1 MNLALLFLHRL
12 RFVFIM
18 MLITTGL
25 ATAQQVAP
33 FKNGDRVVFM
43 GNSIT
48 DGGHYHSYIWLYYMT
63 HFPNTRIS
71 IVNAGI
77 GGDVCKQMLERLDDE
92 VFSKKPTI
100 MTFTFGMNDT
110 GYQYY
115 QPAQADSA
123 YSVKVGE
130 ALKYFKLVEAELNK
144 HPEVKKIMLA
154 SPPYDETSKIKF
166 APLLKKNAAIL
177 QIVDEQQKAAKRN
190 NWGFIDFNTPMLLIN
205 QHGQQTDS
213 AFTMES
219 PDRIHPSNDGQMVM
233 AYTFLNAQG
242 LAGKKVADMVIS
254 AKNKKIERAGN
265 CSLTAL
271 TVTSGHIL
279 FDCLANSLPYPLDSI
294 PGGFGKPARSQVDAL
309 KLIPFTEEYN
319 QENIKIDG
327 LSSSSNYRLKIDG
340 TLIGQWTGAD
350 LEKGINLAL
359 ITSTPEYQ
367 QALAVMHLNEERW
380 SVERR
385 LREYYWLEYSILKP
399 KGLLFNDS
407 ESTVDSLQKY
417 AKKDFFVA
425 VTIPTYQKARFK
437 IVRDA
442 WQKEMDLLTDEIYQV
457 NKPRLH
463 HFEITLAQ

>member
-1 MNLALLFLHRL
+1 MNLFTFSRRCASFLFVLLFL
-12 RFVFIM
+12 
-18 MLITTGL
+18 TGS
-25 ATAQQVAP
+25 AVRAQQISP
-33 FKNGDRVVFM
+33 FKEGDKVVFM

-63 HFPNTRIS
+63 RFPNMRIN

-77 GGDVCKQMLERLDDE
+77 GGDVCRQMLERLDGE

-110 GYQYY
+110 GYKYY

-123 YSVKVGE
+123 YNAKVE
-130 ALKYFKLVEAELNK
+130 ESLKYFKLVEAELNK
-144 HPEVKKIMLA
+144 HPGVKKIMLA
-154 SPPYDETSKIKF
+154 SPPYDETSKIKS
-166 APLLKKNAAIL
+166 APFLKKNAAIL
-177 QIVDEQQKAAKRN
+177 RIIDEQQKAARRN
-190 NWGFIDFNTPMLLIN
+190 NWGFVDFNAPMLLIN
-205 QHGQQTDS
+205 QRGQQTDS
-213 AFTMES
+213 TFTMEA

-233 AYTFLNAQG
+233 AYIFLSAQG
-242 LAGKKVADMVIS
+242 LAGKKVAYMSIN
-254 AKNKKIERAGN
+254 AKSQKLEKLEN
-265 CSLTAL
+265 CSILNLTAREQH
-271 TVTSGHIL
+271 VS
-279 FDCLANSLPYPLDSI
+279 FDYLAKSLPYPLDSI
-294 PGGFGKPARSQVDAL
+294 PGGFGRPARSQTDAL
-309 KLIPFTEEYN
+309 KLIPFTDEYN
-319 QENIKIDG
+319 QEIIKVAG
-327 LSSSSNYRLKIDG
+327 LNSASVYSLKIDG
-340 TLIGQWTGAD
+340 MVIGQWTGAD

-359 ITSTPEYQ
+359 ITATPQYQ

-380 SVERR
+380 TIERR
-385 LREYYWLEYSILKP
+385 LREYYWIQYSILKP

-457 NKPRLH
+457 NKPKLH
-463 HFEITLAQ
+463 HFEITFSR

>member
-1 MNLALLFLHRL
+1 MNLSSFYQRCAGFLF
-12 RFVFIM
+12 FVLVMNGGPAI
-18 MLITTGL
+18 
-25 ATAQQVAP
+25 AQRVAA
-33 FKNGDRVVFM
+33 FKAGDRVVFM

-63 HFPNTRIS
+63 HFPDMRIS
-71 IVNAGI
+71 IINAGI

-92 VFSKKPTI
+92 VFSKKPTV

-123 YSVKVGE
+123 YNGKVNE
-130 ALKYFKLVEAELNK
+130 SLKYFKLVEAALNK

-166 APLLKKNAAIL
+166 APLLKKNTAIL
-177 QIVDEQQKAAKRN
+177 RIVDEQRKAAKRN

-205 QHGQQTDS
+205 QDGQQKDS
-213 AFTMES
+213 TFTMES

-242 LAGKKVADMVIS
+242 LAGAKVADMCIND
-254 AKNKKIERAGN
+254 KTGKIERAEN
-265 CSLTAL
+265 CSIGDLAI
-271 TVTSGHIL
+271 SGGQIS
-279 FDCLANSLPYPLDSI
+279 FNYLAKSLPYPLDSI
-294 PGGFGKPARSQVDAL
+294 PGGFGRPARSQTDAL
-309 KLIPFTEEYN
+309 KLIPFTDAYN
-319 QENIKIDG
+319 QEIINVKG
-327 LSSSSNYRLKIDG
+327 LDNTSTYRLKIDNSI
-340 TLIGQWTGAD
+340 IGRWTGAD
-350 LEKGINLAL
+350 LAKGINLAL

-367 QALAVMHLNEERW
+367 QALAVMQLNEERW
-380 SVERR
+380 LIERR
-385 LREYYWLEYSILKP
+385 LREYYWIQYSMLKP

-442 WQKEMDLLTDEIYQV
+442 WQKERGLLTDEIYRV
-457 NKPRLH
+457 NKPKLR
-463 HFEITLAQ
+463 HFEITLSH

>member
-1 MNLALLFLHRL
+1 
-12 RFVFIM
+12 
-18 MLITTGL
+18 
-25 ATAQQVAP
+25 
-33 FKNGDRVVFM
+33 
-43 GNSIT
+43 
-48 DGGHYHSYIWLYYMT
+48 
-63 HFPNTRIS
+63 
-71 IVNAGI
+71 
-77 GGDVCKQMLERLDDE
+77 
-92 VFSKKPTI
+92 
-100 MTFTFGMNDT
+100 
-110 GYQYY
+110 
-115 QPAQADSA
+115 
-123 YSVKVGE
+123 
-130 ALKYFKLVEAELNK
+130 
-144 HPEVKKIMLA
+144 
-154 SPPYDETSKIKF
+154 
-166 APLLKKNAAIL
+166 
-177 QIVDEQQKAAKRN
+177 
-190 NWGFIDFNTPMLLIN
+190 
-205 QHGQQTDS
+205 
-213 AFTMES
+213 MES